1 MYHPLLDNTES
12 PISITFSTPSEVFSN
27 SIEKQSSKN
36 GKHDN
41 FHILNIEK
49 YIKDKYDEV
58 ALDHVR

>member
-12 PISITFSTPSEVFSN
+12 PLSITFSTPSEVFSN

-41 FHILNIEK
+41 FQILNIEK